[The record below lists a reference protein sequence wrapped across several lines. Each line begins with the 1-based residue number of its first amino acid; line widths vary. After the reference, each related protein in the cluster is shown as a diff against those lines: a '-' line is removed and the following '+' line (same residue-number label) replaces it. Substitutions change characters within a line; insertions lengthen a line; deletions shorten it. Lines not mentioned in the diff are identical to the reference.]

1 MGCSSPSQKHTPYG
15 PPRQDAS
22 AAQQRALD
30 LAERGY
36 SGAPRPASTQA
47 TAVELAVAS
56 QQWVVHGE
64 PLSVTLA
71 APQGG
76 SQSLPLLVYLPGLG
90 ESANAGAHWRYAW
103 ARAGYAVLSFQALEA
118 DQTAWSSALAR
129 SADFSALALQHQ
141 QPHLLQAR
149 LHALQGAIA
158 ELGRRAAAGEALWSR
173 VDLSRVAVVGYD
185 LGAAT
190 ALAWGSSLGPQ
201 AAEPGRG
208 ARAVIMLSPSGVTHA
223 DAERALATMPPRLP
237 LLAINSR
244 RAADLTGLLN
254 SAAERTRFFEQLP
267 ADANKYLLLLNN
279 PSHAALAGASGMA
292 ESPEEPAGR
301 GISRRPQ
308 SQPAKGSGPQ
318 NAIMS
323 AAPPP
328 TLLDKGNQEAGVVVE
343 HISIAF
349 LNTHLRADPQAQSWL
364 QQSAAVWLKGL
375 AEWRLR

>member
-30 LAERGY
+30 LAARGY

-47 TAVELAVAS
+47 ATVELAVAS

-71 APQGG
+71 APLSG
-76 SQSLPLLVYLPGLG
+76 SSSLPLLVYLPGLG
-90 ESANAGAHWRYAW
+90 ESAQAGAHWRYAW

-149 LHALQGAIA
+149 LNVLQGAIA

-190 ALAWGSSLGPQ
+190 ALAWGASLGPQ

-223 DAERALATMPPRLP
+223 DAEQALATMPPRLP

-308 SQPAKGSGPQ
+308 SQPAKGLGPQ